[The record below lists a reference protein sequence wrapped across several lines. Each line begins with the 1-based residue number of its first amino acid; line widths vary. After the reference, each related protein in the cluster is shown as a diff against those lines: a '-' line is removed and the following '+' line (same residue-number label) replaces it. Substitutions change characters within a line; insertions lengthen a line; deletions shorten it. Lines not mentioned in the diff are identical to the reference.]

1 MTTILIVEDNPSHIK
16 MAALLMQRV
25 GYQALC
31 AGDAATGLALARAQ
45 RPDLILM
52 DIQLPGMDGLA
63 ATRQLKLDA
72 TTSAIPV
79 IAVTSF
85 LASYSERDARAAGC
99 SGFITKPYHYADLLA
114 MAAAV
119 LGEKA

>member
-1 MTTILIVEDNPSHIK
+1 MTTILIVEDNPSHLK
-16 MAALLMQRV
+16 MAALLIERAGHAV
-25 GYQALC
+25 LRG
-31 AGDAATGLALARAQ
+31 GDAEAGLRLAREH

-52 DIQLPGMDGLA
+52 DIQLPGMDGLE

-72 TTSAIPV
+72 ATSSIPV

-85 LASYSERDARAAGC
+85 LTEYSEREARAAGC
-99 SGFITKPYHYADLLA
+99 SDFIAKPYHYADLLA
-114 MAAAV
+114 VVAAA